1 MLDACMP
8 LRRRTAMTY
17 MHCAA
22 VHATLSKKCIKIQVQ
37 VRHAFWS
44 MHFFAAMASISK
56 CFNASMLWHQS
67 QNDAM
72 ARKIRILVQKKNV
85 LGILFFKPMCTR
97 VLEYRQT
104 FFDYFFFDVKFSDKT
119 PASEFSQGYKP
130 LASSCSVLMTIPRV
144 EEVFCPERLSD
155 TRYQE
160 MFESPPVTNVFT
172 HC

>member
-67 QNDAM
+67 QTDAM
-72 ARKIRILVQKKNV
+72 ARKIRILVQKKTFWEFYSLN
-85 LGILFFKPMCTR
+85 LC

-104 FFDYFFFDVKFSDKT
+104 FFDYFFRCK
-119 PASEFSQGYKP
+119 
-130 LASSCSVLMTIPRV
+130 
-144 EEVFCPERLSD
+144 VFR
-155 TRYQE
+155 
-160 MFESPPVTNVFT
+160 
-172 HC
+172 